1 MAAGEMSEAEFTA
14 FLTTVFQNL
23 VAHSVDGAISFVCMD
38 WRHLFELLTAG
49 RDVYTELKNLCVWNK
64 TNGGMGSL
72 YRSQHELV
80 AVFKSGRALH
90 INNVSLGR
98 HGRNRTNVWDY
109 AGANTFGA
117 DRDKALEM
125 HPTVKPLAMVAD
137 AILDCSR
144 RGGIVLDAF
153 AGSGTTILAA
163 ERTGRRA
170 CAIEIEPH
178 YVDVAIRR
186 FQDVTGTDAIE
197 AESGRS
203 FVEIEANRQT
213 ERITDDE

>member
-1 MAAGEMSEAEFTA
+1 MY
-14 FLTTVFQNL
+14 QQP
-23 VAHSVDGAISFVCMD
+23 
-38 WRHLFELLTAG
+38 
-49 RDVYTELKNLCVWNK
+49 
-64 TNGGMGSL
+64 
-72 YRSQHELV
+72 RSHP
-80 AVFKSGRALH
+80 H
-90 INNVSLGR
+90 INNIELGR

-144 RGGIVLDAF
+144 RGGIILDPF

-178 YVDVAIRR
+178 YVDVTIRR
-186 FQDVTGTDAIE
+186 FQDATGIDAIE

-203 FVEIEANRQT
+203 FVEIEADRQT
-213 ERITDDE
+213 ERTTDNE